1 MLRIPRGPRGDGR
14 LSPAYR
20 RARPHG
26 RDRPG
31 RARARP
37 DRAGAL
43 HGAGRARH
51 APRLRQRAARARVRA
66 RRPGARGHDAAPR
79 PGRPP
84 AGARPPDRGRVGRG
98 LSARG
103 RFDGRGLLRRA
114 ANAGAR
120 RGVVLAGDAMR
131 YVCCDER
138 RLRAVKEAGAL
149 NGVEYVEVSDS
160 EAPSEDL
167 RQRTL
172 FVRLLQPPPAFTPA
186 NVRIT
191 GGERIP
197 TVGVEWVA
205 PATSPPPGEDPD
217 LVAGLDDPAT
227 VLLVRTDSTGDFS
240 LYTLR
245 LVAGAGSDNPPA
257 GFDPRLV
264 SVEFSFKVECPT
276 GFDCAPPCACAPEP
290 TESPAIDYL
299 AKDFGSFRS
308 LMLDRLSLLAPGWT
322 ERTAADAG
330 VALVELLAYVADEL
344 SYRQDAVATE
354 AYLATA
360 RRRTSLRRHARLVD
374 YVVHEGSNA
383 RAWAR
388 FRVAGEGLTLLRG
401 TPLLTRAS
409 DVPAVVTPGGPEHRA
424 ALAAGAETFET
435 LEDAV
440 LYDTHERFDFW
451 TWGDAGCC
459 LPWGATSATLVGD
472 HPALKAGDVLVLAEV
487 AGPEEGERE
496 DADPAKRHA
505 VRLTHVVPSVDPSG
519 GLFADPPTNAAV
531 PVTEIAW
538 DEADALPFPLC
549 ASVEEQP
556 GVVVSEAWGNVVLA
570 DHGRTIAGEELG
582 EVPAP
587 VLAYAGGPGC
597 DSCEREDD
605 EPVPVRFRPTLARAP
620 VTQARAA
627 PTEVVAEG
635 VLTAAVSAQRA
646 ARPSVE
652 LEGTLLGASEPWL
665 PQPDLLGSSGGA
677 AEFVLEV
684 EHDGEATLRFGDGV
698 HGRRPEERTVFEA
711 TYRVGN
717 GTAGNVGARAIAH
730 VATNQGGVLG
740 VSNPLPAAGG
750 TDPEPAEAVRR
761 DAPEAFL
768 VQQRAVT
775 AEDYARVTERSPN
788 VQRAAANFRWTGS
801 WHTVFVTAD
810 RAGGLPVDTQFETG
824 IRRHL
829 EPFRMAGYDL
839 EVDGPRFVPL
849 EVGLHV
855 CVEPD
860 HFRAH
865 VQAAVLDV
873 LASRVRADGTLGFFH
888 ADRFTFGQPVYLSA
902 IVAAVQAVPG
912 VESVTAVTF
921 QRQRDDASSALDSG
935 VLTMGRLEI
944 ARLDDDPSFP
954 ERGSL

>member
-1 MLRIPRGPRGDGR
+1 
-14 LSPAYR
+14 
-20 RARPHG
+20 
-26 RDRPG
+26 
-31 RARARP
+31 
-37 DRAGAL
+37 
-43 HGAGRARH
+43 
-51 APRLRQRAARARVRA
+51 V
-66 RRPGARGHDAAPR
+66 
-79 PGRPP
+79 
-84 AGARPPDRGRVGRG
+84 
-98 LSARG
+98 
-103 RFDGRGLLRRA
+103 
-114 ANAGAR
+114 
-120 RGVVLAGDAMR
+120 R

-205 PATSPPPGEDPD
+205 PATSPPAGEDPD
-217 LVAGLDDPAT
+217 LVAGLEDPAT

-245 LVAGAGSDNPPA
+245 LVAGAGSENPPA

-276 GFDCAPPCACAPEP
+276 GFDCAPPCACAPEQ

-299 AKDFGSFRS
+299 AKDWGSFRS

-322 ERTAADAG
+322 ERTTADVG

-383 RAWAR
+383 RAWV
-388 FRVAGEGLTLLRG
+388 RVRVGGPGTELDRG
-401 TPLLTRAS
+401 TALLTRVP
-409 DVPAVVTPGGPEHRA
+409 DVPGVVVPGDPDHRA

-435 LEDAV
+435 VEAAV
-440 LYDTHERFDFW
+440 LYDTHERFELW

-459 LPWGATSATLVGD
+459 LPRGATSATLVGD
-472 HPALKAGDVLVLAEV
+472 HPELKAGDVLVLAEV
-487 AGPEEGERE
+487 AGPETGQPE
-496 DADPAKRHA
+496 DVDPAKRHA

-519 GLFADPPTNAAV
+519 GLFDDPPTNASV
-531 PVTEIAW
+531 DVTEIAW

-549 ASVEEQP
+549 VSVEEQP
-556 GVVVSEAWGNVVLA
+556 GLVVSEAWGNVVLA
-570 DHGRTIAGEELG
+570 DHGRTIRDEELG
-582 EVPAP
+582 AVPAP

-597 DSCEREDD
+597 DPCEREDD
-605 EPVPVRFRPTLARAP
+605 DPVPVRFRPTLARAP

-635 VLTAAVSAQRA
+635 VLTPAVSAELAALTFGPPLHDWLEERGFAFRAGPAVVRGGDDAWSVSDGVTVALLRVDGGTLTVLGRPISAAETIAADPRA

-652 LEGTLLGASEPWL
+652 LEGTLLGATEPWR

-677 AEFVLEV
+677 AEFVVEV
-684 EHDGEATLRFGDGV
+684 EHDGEAALRFGDGV
-698 HGRRPEERTVFEA
+698 HGRRPEEGTTFEA

-717 GTAGNVGARAIAH
+717 GVAGNVGAGAIAH
-730 VATNQGGVLG
+730 VATGQPGVLG
-740 VSNPLPAAGG
+740 ASNPLPAAGG
-750 TDPEPAEAVRR
+750 TDPEPVEAVRR

-775 AEDYARVTERSPN
+775 ADDYARVTERSPN

-810 RAGGLPVDTQFETG
+810 RAGGLPVDAQFETG

-865 VQAAVLDV
+865 VHAAVLDV

-888 ADRFTFGQPVYLSA
+888 PDRFTFGQPVYLSA

-921 QRQRDDASSALDSG
+921 QRQRDDASSALASG

-954 ERGSL
+954 ERGSLVVTTGGGK

>member
-1 MLRIPRGPRGDGR
+1 
-14 LSPAYR
+14 
-20 RARPHG
+20 
-26 RDRPG
+26 
-31 RARARP
+31 
-37 DRAGAL
+37 
-43 HGAGRARH
+43 
-51 APRLRQRAARARVRA
+51 
-66 RRPGARGHDAAPR
+66 
-79 PGRPP
+79 
-84 AGARPPDRGRVGRG
+84 
-98 LSARG
+98 
-103 RFDGRGLLRRA
+103 
-114 ANAGAR
+114 
-120 RGVVLAGDAMR
+120 MR

-205 PATSPPPGEDPD
+205 PATSPPATEDPD

-383 RAWAR
+383 RAWV
-388 FRVAGEGLTLLRG
+388 RVRVGGPGTALDRG
-401 TPLLTRAS
+401 TALLTRVP
-409 DVPAVVTPGGPEHRA
+409 DVPEVVVPGDADHRA

-435 LEDAV
+435 VEDAV
-440 LYDTHERFDFW
+440 LYAAHERFEFW

-459 LPWGATSATLVGD
+459 LPRGATSATLVGD

-487 AGPEEGERE
+487 VGPEEGEPE

-549 ASVEEQP
+549 VSVEEQP

-597 DSCEREDD
+597 DPCEREDD

-635 VLTAAVSAQRA
+635 VLTAAVSAELAALTFGPPLHDWLEERGFAFRAGPAVVRGGNDAWSVSDGVTVALLRADGSTLTVLGRPSSAAATIAADPRA

-730 VATNQGGVLG
+730 VATSQGGVLG
-740 VSNPLPAAGG
+740 VSNPLPAVGG

-775 AEDYARVTERSPN
+775 ADDYARRTELSPN

-810 RAGGLPVDTQFETG
+810 RAGGLPVDAPFEQG

-849 EVGLHV
+849 DVGLHV
-855 CVEPD
+855 CVAPD

-873 LASRVRADGTLGFFH
+873 LASRARADGTPGFFH
-888 ADRFTFGQPVYLSA
+888 PDRFTFGQPVYLSA

-954 ERGSL
+954 ERGSLLVTTGGGK